1 MTWVNVAP
9 VPVLGEW
16 QPWEPH
22 VARLHLLEVRLR
34 LRWGACYGDSVAVAS
49 GGTGCTLRGWWVIA
63 YTRPDHLC
71 NNWMILFVL
80 HDPDDCLDESMRT
93 TWRKPKGVGRKK
105 KDMGIICHKILLEK
119 ILEFMSDKEKGMR
132 IIYVTRSFFL
142 KE

>member
-22 VARLHLLEVRLR
+22 VARLHLLEVRMR

-80 HDPDDCLDESMRT
+80 HDP
-93 TWRKPKGVGRKK
+93 G
-105 KDMGIICHKILLEK
+105 
-119 ILEFMSDKEKGMR
+119 EFLG
-132 IIYVTRSFFL
+132 
-142 KE
+142 